1 MKKTELL
8 APAGNME
15 ALIAA
20 VQAGCD
26 AVYLGLNSFSARVFA
41 GNFSR
46 EELIEAVRY
55 CHIRGVKV
63 YVTMNTILYE
73 PEIEAA
79 KDQIQFLYDHDVDA
93 LLIQDFGLFHY
104 VRTCFPDF
112 EVHCSTQMHVHN
124 MAGIEYMKT
133 QGVKRVVLARETPIE
148 LVKKACKSGMEI
160 EVFAYGA
167 ICISYSGQCQFS
179 VVTKQ
184 RSANRGM
191 CAQCCRMKY
200 YKEDGSEFEEG
211 EYILSPKDLNVID
224 QLPKLLGAGVS
235 SLKIEGRMKRPE
247 YVWLI
252 TKTFREAIDAYYR
265 NETYRVTKKRQEELK
280 LMFNRGFSEGHL
292 FHDDVTKRMS
302 QYRPNHQGVVIGEVV
317 DFYKG
322 KVKVKLSKPLYQ
334 HDGLRILSEPEDI
347 GLTAV
352 KIYDQ
357 KNLLVNSANPGQIV
371 TLECKEGRP
380 KRGQKLHKTT
390 DTRLLDEVQ
399 HHIEAFSRL
408 VDITVSYEARIGKP
422 LKLIV
427 SDGEHTII
435 QESLVNLE
443 LAKNAPLTR
452 EKIEA
457 ALAKTGASAYRIIEL
472 KGEIEHIFLPVSV
485 INETRR
491 LALEKLDNLRAIQH
505 IRLGKQA
512 YHYHT
517 ENVFDQNYKY
527 IIQTKKPRVFD
538 CESYLNVVEN
548 DTVTPVIHE
557 SQEGKAT
564 LINTVVSQVGDF
576 NNKLVDCI
584 GGMTLNVVNSYAIAY
599 VLSIPGMKGVILSE
613 EMNDLQIEKTLDAFK
628 QRYGFQPPVYKFVY
642 GKRTLMH
649 IKDRFTNQQ
658 NLKFMSDLRGNR
670 YEISYNANEVSIL
683 ESSAFKTD
691 NPFCMGNY
699 LILDDETIELRS
711 ILEDK
716 LYEKFY

>member
-1 MKKTELL
+1 MKKAELL

-26 AVYLGLNSFSARVFA
+26 AVYLGLNSFSARAFA

-46 EELIEAVRY
+46 EELVEAVRY

-112 EVHCSTQMHVHN
+112 EVHCSTQMHIHN
-124 MAGIEYMKT
+124 MSGIEYMKT
-133 QGVKRVVLARETPIE
+133 QGVKRVVLARESPIE
-148 LVKKACKSGMEI
+148 LVEKACKSGMDI

-200 YKEDGSEFEEG
+200 YKEDGTEFEEG

-224 QLPKLLGAGVS
+224 QLPKLLAAGVS

-265 NETYRVTKKRQEELK
+265 NESYRVTKKRQEELK

-302 QYRPNHQGVVIGEVV
+302 QYRPNHQGIVIGEVL

-380 KRGQKLHKTT
+380 KIGQKLHKTT

-399 HHIEAFSRL
+399 HNIEEYRRL
-408 VDITVSYEARIGKP
+408 VNITVSYEAKIGHP
-422 LKLIV
+422 LKLII
-427 SDGEHTII
+427 SDGEHTVV
-435 QESLVNLE
+435 QESSINLE
-443 LAKNAPLTR
+443 QAKNAPLSK

-457 ALAKTGASAYRIIEL
+457 GLAKTGAFAYRIT
-472 KGEIEHIFLPVSV
+472 KFTGEIENIFLPVSV

-491 LALEKLDNLRAIQH
+491 LALEKLNDLRAIQH
-505 IRLGKQA
+505 VREGKQE
-512 YHYHT
+512 YHYQT
-517 ENVFDQNYKY
+517 ENIFDRNYKY

-538 CESYLNVVEN
+538 CENYLNVVEN
-548 DTVTPVIHE
+548 NTVTPVIHE
-557 SQEGKAT
+557 SQEGTTT
-564 LINTVVSQVGDF
+564 LVNTVLSQAGDF
-576 NNKLVDCI
+576 NNKLIDCI

-599 VLSIPGMKGVILSE
+599 LLSIPGIKGVILSE
-613 EMNDLQIEKTLDAFK
+613 EMNDFQIEKTLDAFEE
-628 QRYGFQPPVYKFVY
+628 RYGFQAPVYKLIY

-649 IKDRFTNQQ
+649 IKDRFTNEH
-658 NLKFMSDLRGNR
+658 NLKFMSDLHGNR
-670 YEISYNANEVSIL
+670 YEISYNASEVSIL

-691 NPFCMGNY
+691 NPLCMGSY
-699 LILDDETIELRS
+699 LILDDETINIKS

-716 LYEKFY
+716 

>member
-26 AVYLGLNSFSARVFA
+26 AVYLGLNSFSARAFA

-55 CHIRGVKV
+55 CHIRSVKV

-224 QLPKLLGAGVS
+224 QLPKLLEAGVS

-265 NETYRVTKKRQEELK
+265 NETYCVTKKRQEELK

-427 SDGEHTII
+427 SDGEHTVI
-435 QESLVNLE
+435 QESLANLE

-457 ALAKTGASAYRIIEL
+457 ALAKTGASAYRIIEF

-599 VLSIPGMKGVILSE
+599 VLSIPGIKGVILSE

-628 QRYGFQPPVYKFVY
+628 QRYGFQPPAYKFVY

-658 NLKFMSDLRGNR
+658 NLKFMSDLHGNR

-699 LILDDETIELRS
+699 LILDDETIKLKS

-716 LYEKFY
+716 

>member
-1 MKKTELL
+1 MKKAELL

-26 AVYLGLNSFSARVFA
+26 AVYLGLNSFSARAFA

-46 EELIEAVRY
+46 EELTEAVRY
-55 CHIRGVKV
+55 CHVRGVKV

-79 KDQIQFLYDHDVDA
+79 KDQIRFLYDHDVDA

-112 EVHCSTQMHVHN
+112 EVHCSTQMHIHN

-148 LVKKACKSGMEI
+148 LVEKACKSGMDI

-200 YKEDGSEFEEG
+200 YKEDGSKFEEG

-224 QLPKLLGAGVS
+224 QLPKLLAAGVS

-265 NETYRVTKKRQEELK
+265 NEAYRVTKKRQEELK

-292 FHDDVTKRMS
+292 FHDGVTERMN
-302 QYRPNHQGVVIGEVV
+302 QYRPNHQGVVIGEVL

-399 HHIEAFSRL
+399 HHIKEFRRL
-408 VDITVSYEARIGKP
+408 VDITVSYEARIGQP
-422 LKLIV
+422 LKLTV
-427 SDGEHTII
+427 SDGEHIVM
-435 QESLVNLE
+435 QESSMNLE
-443 LAKNAPLTR
+443 QAKNAPLTK

-457 ALAKTGASAYRIIEL
+457 ALAKTGSFAYRIVNFTGKIDNV
-472 KGEIEHIFLPVSV
+472 FLPVSV

-491 LALEKLDNLRAIQH
+491 LALEKLDDLRAVKH
-505 IRLGKQA
+505 IRQGKQE

-517 ENVFDQNYKY
+517 ENVFNRNYKY
-527 IIQTKKPRVFD
+527 IIQTKKPREFD
-538 CESYLNVVEN
+538 CENYLNVVEN
-548 DTVTPVIHE
+548 NTVTPVIHE
-557 SQEGKAT
+557 SQEGRTT
-564 LINTVVSQVGDF
+564 LINTVVSQAGDF
-576 NNKLVDCI
+576 NNDLVDCI

-599 VLSIPGMKGVILSE
+599 LLSIPGIKGVILSE
-613 EMNDLQIEKTLDAFK
+613 EMNDLQIEKTLNAFE
-628 QRYGFQPPVYKFVY
+628 QRYGFKAPVYKLIY

-649 IKDRFTNQQ
+649 IKDRFTNQK
-658 NLKFMSDLRGNR
+658 NLKFMCDLRGNH
-670 YEISYNANEVSIL
+670 YEISYNASEVSIL
-683 ESSAFKTD
+683 ESSAFKTN
-691 NPFCMGNY
+691 NPFCMGSY
-699 LILDDETIELRS
+699 LILDDETIDLKS

-716 LYEKFY
+716 KT

>member
-1 MKKTELL
+1 MKKAELL

-26 AVYLGLNSFSARVFA
+26 AVYLGLNSFSARAFA

-200 YKEDGSEFEEG
+200 HKEDGSEFEEG

-224 QLPKLLGAGVS
+224 QLPKLLAAGVS

-334 HDGLRILSEPEDI
+334 HDGLRILS
-347 GLTAV
+347 
-352 KIYDQ
+352 
-357 KNLLVNSANPGQIV
+357 
-371 TLECKEGRP
+371 
-380 KRGQKLHKTT
+380 
-390 DTRLLDEVQ
+390 
-399 HHIEAFSRL
+399 
-408 VDITVSYEARIGKP
+408 
-422 LKLIV
+422 
-427 SDGEHTII
+427 
-435 QESLVNLE
+435 
-443 LAKNAPLTR
+443 
-452 EKIEA
+452 
-457 ALAKTGASAYRIIEL
+457 
-472 KGEIEHIFLPVSV
+472 
-485 INETRR
+485 
-491 LALEKLDNLRAIQH
+491 
-505 IRLGKQA
+505 
-512 YHYHT
+512 
-517 ENVFDQNYKY
+517 
-527 IIQTKKPRVFD
+527 
-538 CESYLNVVEN
+538 
-548 DTVTPVIHE
+548 
-557 SQEGKAT
+557 
-564 LINTVVSQVGDF
+564 
-576 NNKLVDCI
+576 
-584 GGMTLNVVNSYAIAY
+584 
-599 VLSIPGMKGVILSE
+599 
-613 EMNDLQIEKTLDAFK
+613 
-628 QRYGFQPPVYKFVY
+628 
-642 GKRTLMH
+642 
-649 IKDRFTNQQ
+649 
-658 NLKFMSDLRGNR
+658 
-670 YEISYNANEVSIL
+670 
-683 ESSAFKTD
+683 
-691 NPFCMGNY
+691 
-699 LILDDETIELRS
+699 
-711 ILEDK
+711 
-716 LYEKFY
+716 

>member
-1 MKKTELL
+1 M
-8 APAGNME
+8 
-15 ALIAA
+15 
-20 VQAGCD
+20 
-26 AVYLGLNSFSARVFA
+26 
-41 GNFSR
+41 
-46 EELIEAVRY
+46 
-55 CHIRGVKV
+55 
-63 YVTMNTILYE
+63 
-73 PEIEAA
+73 
-79 KDQIQFLYDHDVDA
+79 DA

-224 QLPKLLGAGVS
+224 QLPKLLEAGVS

-334 HDGLRILSEPEDI
+334 HDGLRILSVPEDI

-557 SQEGKAT
+557 SQEGQTT

-716 LYEKFY
+716 

>member
-1 MKKTELL
+1 MKKAELL

-26 AVYLGLNSFSARVFA
+26 AVYLGLNSFSARAFA

-380 KRGQKLHKTT
+380 KREQKLHKTT

-399 HHIEAFSRL
+399 HHIDEFSRL

-599 VLSIPGMKGVILSE
+599 VLSIPGIKGVILSE

-649 IKDRFTNQQ
+649 IKDSFTNQQ

-699 LILDDETIELRS
+699 LILDDETIDLKS

-716 LYEKFY
+716 

>member
-26 AVYLGLNSFSARVFA
+26 AVYLGLNSFSARAFA

-124 MAGIEYMKT
+124 IAGIEYMKT

-265 NETYRVTKKRQEELK
+265 NETYCVTKKRQEELK

-380 KRGQKLHKTT
+380 KKRQKLHKTT

-399 HHIEAFSRL
+399 HHIEAFNRL

-427 SDGEHTII
+427 SDGEHTVI

-443 LAKNAPLTR
+443 LAKNAPLTK

-457 ALAKTGASAYRIIEL
+457 ALAKTGASAYRIIEF

-599 VLSIPGMKGVILSE
+599 VLSIPGIKGVILSE

-699 LILDDETIELRS
+699 LILDDDTIELKS

-716 LYEKFY
+716 

>member
-1 MKKTELL
+1 MKKAELL

-26 AVYLGLNSFSARVFA
+26 AVYLGLNSFSARAFA

-380 KRGQKLHKTT
+380 KREQKLHKTT

-399 HHIEAFSRL
+399 HHIDEFSRL

-427 SDGEHTII
+427 SDGEHTVI

-457 ALAKTGASAYRIIEL
+457 ALAKTGASAYRIIEF

-599 VLSIPGMKGVILSE
+599 VLSIPGIKGVILSE

-649 IKDRFTNQQ
+649 IKDSFTNQQ

-699 LILDDETIELRS
+699 LILDDETIDLKS

-716 LYEKFY
+716 

>member
-1 MKKTELL
+1 M
-8 APAGNME
+8 
-15 ALIAA
+15 
-20 VQAGCD
+20 
-26 AVYLGLNSFSARVFA
+26 
-41 GNFSR
+41 
-46 EELIEAVRY
+46 
-55 CHIRGVKV
+55 
-63 YVTMNTILYE
+63 
-73 PEIEAA
+73 
-79 KDQIQFLYDHDVDA
+79 
-93 LLIQDFGLFHY
+93 
-104 VRTCFPDF
+104 
-112 EVHCSTQMHVHN
+112 
-124 MAGIEYMKT
+124 
-133 QGVKRVVLARETPIE
+133 
-148 LVKKACKSGMEI
+148 
-160 EVFAYGA
+160 
-167 ICISYSGQCQFS
+167 
-179 VVTKQ
+179 
-184 RSANRGM
+184 
-191 CAQCCRMKY
+191 
-200 YKEDGSEFEEG
+200 
-211 EYILSPKDLNVID
+211 
-224 QLPKLLGAGVS
+224 
-235 SLKIEGRMKRPE
+235 
-247 YVWLI
+247 
-252 TKTFREAIDAYYR
+252 
-265 NETYRVTKKRQEELK
+265 
-280 LMFNRGFSEGHL
+280 
-292 FHDDVTKRMS
+292 
-302 QYRPNHQGVVIGEVV
+302 

-422 LKLIV
+422 LKLVV
-427 SDGEHTII
+427 SDGEHTVV
-435 QESLVNLE
+435 QESLMNLE
-443 LAKNAPLTR
+443 QAKNAPLTK

-457 ALAKTGASAYRIIEL
+457 GLAKTGASAYRIV
-472 KGEIEHIFLPVSV
+472 KFTGEIDHVFLPVSV

-491 LALEKLDNLRAIQH
+491 LALEKLDDLRAIQH
-505 IRLGKQA
+505 EKQGKQE

-517 ENVFDQNYKY
+517 KNVFDKNYKY
-527 IIQTKKPRVFD
+527 IIQTKKPREFD
-538 CESYLNVVEN
+538 LDSYLNVVEN
-548 DTVTPVIHE
+548 DTVTPVIYE
-557 SQEGKAT
+557 SQEGKRRLVNA
-564 LINTVVSQVGDF
+564 VVSQAGDF
-576 NNKLVDCI
+576 NNELVDCI

-599 VLSIPGMKGVILSE
+599 LLSIPGMKGVILSE
-613 EMNDLQIEKTLDAFK
+613 EMNDLQIEKTLDTFK

-699 LILDDETIELRS
+699 LILDDETINVKS

-716 LYEKFY
+716 

>member
-1 MKKTELL
+1 
-8 APAGNME
+8 
-15 ALIAA
+15 
-20 VQAGCD
+20 
-26 AVYLGLNSFSARVFA
+26 
-41 GNFSR
+41 
-46 EELIEAVRY
+46 
-55 CHIRGVKV
+55 
-63 YVTMNTILYE
+63 
-73 PEIEAA
+73 
-79 KDQIQFLYDHDVDA
+79 
-93 LLIQDFGLFHY
+93 
-104 VRTCFPDF
+104 
-112 EVHCSTQMHVHN
+112 
-124 MAGIEYMKT
+124 
-133 QGVKRVVLARETPIE
+133 
-148 LVKKACKSGMEI
+148 
-160 EVFAYGA
+160 
-167 ICISYSGQCQFS
+167 
-179 VVTKQ
+179 
-184 RSANRGM
+184 
-191 CAQCCRMKY
+191 MKY

-224 QLPKLLGAGVS
+224 QLPKLLEAGVS

-390 DTRLLDEVQ
+390 DIRLLDEVQ
-399 HHIEAFSRL
+399 HHIEEFSRL

-427 SDGEHTII
+427 SDGEHTVI
-435 QESLVNLE
+435 QESSVNLE
-443 LAKNAPLTR
+443 QAKNAPLTR

-457 ALAKTGASAYRIIEL
+457 ALAKTGASAYRIIGF

-505 IRLGKQA
+505 TRLGKQA

-557 SQEGKAT
+557 SQEGQT
-564 LINTVVSQVGDF
+564 TFINTVVSQVGDF

-599 VLSIPGMKGVILSE
+599 LLSIPGIKGVILSA
-613 EMNDLQIEKTLDAFK
+613 EMNDLQIEKTLDAFE

-683 ESSAFKTD
+683 ESSPFKTD
-691 NPFCMGNY
+691 NPFHMGSY
-699 LILDDETIELRS
+699 LILDNETIDLKS

-716 LYEKFY
+716 

>member
-1 MKKTELL
+1 MKKAELL
-8 APAGNME
+8 APAGTME

-26 AVYLGLNSFSARVFA
+26 AVYLGLNSFSARAFA

-46 EELIEAVRY
+46 EELVEAVRY

-73 PEIEAA
+73 PEIKAA

-112 EVHCSTQMHVHN
+112 EVHCSTQMHIHN
-124 MAGIEYMKT
+124 MSGIEYMKT

-148 LVKKACKSGMEI
+148 LVEKACK
-160 EVFAYGA
+160 
-167 ICISYSGQCQFS
+167 SGQCQFS

-200 YKEDGSEFEEG
+200 YKEDGTAFEEG

-224 QLPKLLGAGVS
+224 QLPKLLAAGVS

-265 NETYRVTKKRQEELK
+265 NESYRVTKKRQEELK

-292 FHDDVTKRMS
+292 FHDDVSKRMS
-302 QYRPNHQGVVIGEVV
+302 QYRPNHQGIVIGEVV
-317 DFYKG
+317 DCYKG

-357 KNLLVNSANPGQIV
+357 KNLLVNCANPGQIV

-380 KRGQKLHKTT
+380 KKGQKLHKTT

-399 HHIEAFSRL
+399 HYIEEYRRL
-408 VDITVSYEARIGKP
+408 VDITVSYEAKIGQP
-422 LKLIV
+422 LKLV
-427 SDGEHTII
+427 VRDGEHTIV
-435 QESLVNLE
+435 QESSINLE
-443 LAKNAPLTR
+443 QAKNAPLSK

-457 ALAKTGASAYRIIEL
+457 GLTKTGAFAYRIT
-472 KGEIEHIFLPVSV
+472 KFTGEIENVFLPVSV

-491 LALEKLDNLRAIQH
+491 SALEKLDDVRAVQH
-505 IRLGKQA
+505 VRKGKQE

-517 ENVFDQNYKY
+517 DNIFDRNYKY
-527 IIQTKKPRVFD
+527 IIQTKIPREFD
-538 CESYLNVVEN
+538 CENYLNVVEN

-557 SQEGKAT
+557 SQEGTTT
-564 LINTVVSQVGDF
+564 LVNTVLSQAGDF
-576 NNKLVDCI
+576 NNILVDCI

-599 VLSIPGMKGVILSE
+599 LLSIPGIKGVILSE
-613 EMNDLQIEKTLDAFK
+613 EMNNFQIEKTLDAFE
-628 QRYGFQPPVYKFVY
+628 QRYGFKAPVYKLIY

-649 IKDRFTNQQ
+649 IKDRFTKEQ
-658 NLKFMSDLRGNR
+658 NLKFMSDLHGNR
-670 YEISYNANEVSIL
+670 FEISYNASEVSIL

-691 NPFCMGNY
+691 NPFCMGSY
-699 LILDDETIELRS
+699 LILDDETINIKS

-716 LYEKFY
+716 

>member
-1 MKKTELL
+1 MKKAELL

-26 AVYLGLNSFSARVFA
+26 AVYLGLNSFSARAFA
-41 GNFSR
+41 DNFSR
-46 EELIEAVRY
+46 EELVEAVRY

-79 KDQIQFLYDHDVDA
+79 KDQIQFLYDHNVDA

-112 EVHCSTQMHVHN
+112 EVHCSTQMHIHN
-124 MAGIEYMKT
+124 MSGIEYMKT
-133 QGVKRVVLARETPIE
+133 QGVKRVVLARESPIE
-148 LVKKACKSGMEI
+148 LVEKACKSGMDI

-200 YKEDGSEFEEG
+200 YKEDGTEFEEG

-224 QLPKLLGAGVS
+224 QLPKLLAAGVS

-265 NETYRVTKKRQEELK
+265 NESYHVTKKRQEELK

-292 FHDDVTKRMS
+292 FHDDVSKRMS
-302 QYRPNHQGVVIGEVV
+302 QYRPNHQGIVIGEVV

-322 KVKVKLSKPLYQ
+322 KVKVKLTKPLYQ

-380 KRGQKLHKTT
+380 KKGQKLHKTT

-399 HHIEAFSRL
+399 HHIEEYRRL
-408 VDITVSYEARIGKP
+408 VDITVSYEAKIGQP
-422 LKLIV
+422 LKLVV
-427 SDGEHTII
+427 SDGEHTVV
-435 QESLVNLE
+435 QESSINLE
-443 LAKNAPLTR
+443 QAKNAPLSK

-457 ALAKTGASAYRIIEL
+457 GLAKTGAFAYRIT
-472 KGEIEHIFLPVSV
+472 KFMGEIENIFLPVSV

-491 LALEKLDNLRAIQH
+491 LALEKLDDLRAVQHVRKGIQE
-505 IRLGKQA
+505 
-512 YHYHT
+512 YYYHT
-517 ENVFDQNYKY
+517 DNIFDRNYKY
-527 IIQTKKPRVFD
+527 IIQTKKPREFD
-538 CESYLNVVEN
+538 CENYLNVVEN

-557 SQEGKAT
+557 SQEGTTT
-564 LINTVVSQVGDF
+564 LVNTVLSQAGDF
-576 NNKLVDCI
+576 NNILVDCI

-599 VLSIPGMKGVILSE
+599 LLSIPGIKGVILSG
-613 EMNDLQIEKTLDAFK
+613 EMSDFQIEKTLDAFE
-628 QRYGFQPPVYKFVY
+628 QRYGFKAPVYKLIY

-649 IKDRFTNQQ
+649 IKDRFSKEQ
-658 NLKFMSDLRGNR
+658 NLKFMSDLHGNR
-670 YEISYNANEVSIL
+670 YEMSYNASEVSIL
-683 ESSAFKTD
+683 ESSAFKTG
-691 NPFCMGNY
+691 NPFCMGSY
-699 LILDDETIELRS
+699 LILDDETINIKS

-716 LYEKFY
+716 

>member
-1 MKKTELL
+1 MKKAELL

-26 AVYLGLNSFSARVFA
+26 AVYLGLNSFSARAFA
-41 GNFSR
+41 DNFSR
-46 EELIEAVRY
+46 EELVEAVRY

-112 EVHCSTQMHVHN
+112 EVHCSTQMHIHN
-124 MAGIEYMKT
+124 MSGIEYMKT
-133 QGVKRVVLARETPIE
+133 QGVKRVVLARESPIE
-148 LVKKACKSGMEI
+148 LVEKACKSGMDI

-179 VVTKQ
+179 IVTKQ

-200 YKEDGSEFEEG
+200 YKEDGTEFEEG

-224 QLPKLLGAGVS
+224 QLPKLLAAGVS

-265 NETYRVTKKRQEELK
+265 NESYHVTKKRQEELK

-292 FHDDVTKRMS
+292 FHDDVSKRMS
-302 QYRPNHQGVVIGEVV
+302 QYRPNHQGIVIGEVV

-322 KVKVKLSKPLYQ
+322 KVKVKLTKPLYQ

-371 TLECKEGRP
+371 TLECKGGRP
-380 KRGQKLHKTT
+380 KKGQKLHKTT

-399 HHIEAFSRL
+399 HHIEEYRRL
-408 VDITVSYEARIGKP
+408 VDITVSYEAKIGQP
-422 LKLIV
+422 LKLVV
-427 SDGEHTII
+427 SDGEHTVV
-435 QESLVNLE
+435 QESSINLE
-443 LAKNAPLTR
+443 QAKNAPLSK

-457 ALAKTGASAYRIIEL
+457 GLAKTGAFAYRIT
-472 KGEIEHIFLPVSV
+472 KFMGEIENIFLPVSV

-491 LALEKLDNLRAIQH
+491 LALEKLDDLRVVQHVRKGIQE
-505 IRLGKQA
+505 
-512 YHYHT
+512 YYYHT
-517 ENVFDQNYKY
+517 DNVFDRNYKY
-527 IIQTKKPRVFD
+527 IIQTKKPREFD
-538 CESYLNVVEN
+538 CENYLNVVEN

-557 SQEGKAT
+557 SQEGTTT
-564 LINTVVSQVGDF
+564 LVNTVLSQAGDF
-576 NNKLVDCI
+576 NNILVDCI

-599 VLSIPGMKGVILSE
+599 LLSIPGIKGVILSG
-613 EMNDLQIEKTLDAFK
+613 EMSDFQIEKTLDAFE
-628 QRYGFQPPVYKFVY
+628 QRYGFKAPVYKLIY

-649 IKDRFTNQQ
+649 IKDRFSKEQ
-658 NLKFMSDLRGNR
+658 NLKFMSDLHGNC
-670 YEISYNANEVSIL
+670 YEISYNASEVSIL

-691 NPFCMGNY
+691 NPFCMGSY
-699 LILDDETIELRS
+699 LILDDETINIKS

-716 LYEKFY
+716 

>member
-26 AVYLGLNSFSARVFA
+26 AVYLGLNSFSARAFA

-124 MAGIEYMKT
+124 IAGIEYMKT

-211 EYILSPKDLNVID
+211 EYILNPKDLNVID

-252 TKTFREAIDAYYR
+252 TKIFREAIDAYYR
-265 NETYRVTKKRQEELK
+265 NETYCVTKKRQEELK

-334 HDGLRILSEPEDI
+334 HDGLRILSVPEDI

-699 LILDDETIELRS
+699 LILDDDTIELKS

-716 LYEKFY
+716 

>member
-1 MKKTELL
+1 
-8 APAGNME
+8 
-15 ALIAA
+15 
-20 VQAGCD
+20 
-26 AVYLGLNSFSARVFA
+26 
-41 GNFSR
+41 
-46 EELIEAVRY
+46 
-55 CHIRGVKV
+55 
-63 YVTMNTILYE
+63 
-73 PEIEAA
+73 
-79 KDQIQFLYDHDVDA
+79 
-93 LLIQDFGLFHY
+93 
-104 VRTCFPDF
+104 
-112 EVHCSTQMHVHN
+112 
-124 MAGIEYMKT
+124 
-133 QGVKRVVLARETPIE
+133 
-148 LVKKACKSGMEI
+148 MEI

-252 TKTFREAIDAYYR
+252 TKTFREVIDAYYR
-265 NETYRVTKKRQEELK
+265 NETYCVTKKRQEELK

-334 HDGLRILSEPEDI
+334 HDGLRILSVPEDI

-699 LILDDETIELRS
+699 LILDDDTIELKS

-716 LYEKFY
+716 

>member
-1 MKKTELL
+1 MKKAELL
-8 APAGNME
+8 APAGTME

-26 AVYLGLNSFSARVFA
+26 AVYLGLNSFSARAFA

-46 EELIEAVRY
+46 KELVEAVRY

-104 VRTCFPDF
+104 VHTCFPDF
-112 EVHCSTQMHVHN
+112 EVHCSTQMHIHN
-124 MAGIEYMKT
+124 MSGIEYMKT

-148 LVKKACKSGMEI
+148 LVEKACKSGMDI

-200 YKEDGSEFEEG
+200 YKEDGTAFEEG

-224 QLPKLLGAGVS
+224 QLPKLLAAGVS

-265 NETYRVTKKRQEELK
+265 NESYRVTKKRQEELK

-292 FHDDVTKRMS
+292 FHDDVSKRMS
-302 QYRPNHQGVVIGEVV
+302 QYRPNHQGIVIGEVV

-322 KVKVKLSKPLYQ
+322 KVRVKLSKPLYQ

-357 KNLLVNSANPGQIV
+357 KNLLVNCANPGQIV

-380 KRGQKLHKTT
+380 KKGQKLHKTT

-399 HHIEAFSRL
+399 HYIEEYRRL
-408 VDITVSYEARIGKP
+408 VDITVSYEAKIGQP
-422 LKLIV
+422 LKLVV
-427 SDGEHTII
+427 SDGEHTIV
-435 QESLVNLE
+435 QESLINLE
-443 LAKNAPLTR
+443 QAKNAPLSK

-457 ALAKTGASAYRIIEL
+457 GLAKTGAFAYRIT
-472 KGEIEHIFLPVSV
+472 KFTDEIENIFLPVSV

-491 LALEKLDNLRAIQH
+491 LALEKLDDLRAVQH
-505 IRLGKQA
+505 VRKGKQE

-517 ENVFDQNYKY
+517 DNIFDRNYKY
-527 IIQTKKPRVFD
+527 IIQTKKPREFD
-538 CESYLNVVEN
+538 CENYLNVVEN

-557 SQEGKAT
+557 SQEGTTT
-564 LINTVVSQVGDF
+564 LVNTVLSQAGDF
-576 NNKLVDCI
+576 NNILVDCI

-599 VLSIPGMKGVILSE
+599 LLCIPGIKGVILSE
-613 EMNDLQIEKTLDAFK
+613 EMSNFQIEKPLDAFDP
-628 QRYGFQPPVYKFVY
+628 RYGFKAPVYKLIY

-649 IKDRFTNQQ
+649 IKDRFTNEH
-658 NLKFMSDLRGNR
+658 NLKFMSDLHGNR
-670 YEISYNANEVSIL
+670 FEISYNASEVSIL

-691 NPFCMGNY
+691 NPFCMGSY
-699 LILDDETIELRS
+699 LILDDETINIKS

-716 LYEKFY
+716 

>member
-1 MKKTELL
+1 M
-8 APAGNME
+8 
-15 ALIAA
+15 
-20 VQAGCD
+20 
-26 AVYLGLNSFSARVFA
+26 
-41 GNFSR
+41 
-46 EELIEAVRY
+46 
-55 CHIRGVKV
+55 
-63 YVTMNTILYE
+63 
-73 PEIEAA
+73 
-79 KDQIQFLYDHDVDA
+79 
-93 LLIQDFGLFHY
+93 
-104 VRTCFPDF
+104 
-112 EVHCSTQMHVHN
+112 
-124 MAGIEYMKT
+124 
-133 QGVKRVVLARETPIE
+133 
-148 LVKKACKSGMEI
+148 
-160 EVFAYGA
+160 
-167 ICISYSGQCQFS
+167 
-179 VVTKQ
+179 
-184 RSANRGM
+184 
-191 CAQCCRMKY
+191 
-200 YKEDGSEFEEG
+200 
-211 EYILSPKDLNVID
+211 
-224 QLPKLLGAGVS
+224 
-235 SLKIEGRMKRPE
+235 
-247 YVWLI
+247 
-252 TKTFREAIDAYYR
+252 
-265 NETYRVTKKRQEELK
+265 
-280 LMFNRGFSEGHL
+280 
-292 FHDDVTKRMS
+292 
-302 QYRPNHQGVVIGEVV
+302 
-317 DFYKG
+317 
-322 KVKVKLSKPLYQ
+322 
-334 HDGLRILSEPEDI
+334 
-347 GLTAV
+347 
-352 KIYDQ
+352 
-357 KNLLVNSANPGQIV
+357 
-371 TLECKEGRP
+371 
-380 KRGQKLHKTT
+380 HKTT

-427 SDGEHTII
+427 SDGEHTVI
-435 QESLVNLE
+435 QESLANLE

-457 ALAKTGASAYRIIEL
+457 ALAKTGASAYRIIEF

-548 DTVTPVIHE
+548 DTVTPVIRE

-599 VLSIPGMKGVILSE
+599 VLSIPGIKGVILSE

-628 QRYGFQPPVYKFVY
+628 QRYGFQPPAYKFVY

-658 NLKFMSDLRGNR
+658 NLKFMSDLHGNR

-699 LILDDETIELRS
+699 LILDDDTIELKS

-716 LYEKFY
+716 

>member
-1 MKKTELL
+1 MKKAELL

-26 AVYLGLNSFSARVFA
+26 AVYLGLNSFSARAFA

-55 CHIRGVKV
+55 CHIRSVKV

-265 NETYRVTKKRQEELK
+265 NETYCVTKKRQEELK

-334 HDGLRILSEPEDI
+334 HDGLRILSVPEDI

-427 SDGEHTII
+427 SDGEHTVI

-452 EKIEA
+452 EKIES
-457 ALAKTGASAYRIIEL
+457 ALAKTGASAYRIIEF

-527 IIQTKKPRVFD
+527 IIQTKKPREFD
-538 CESYLNVVEN
+538 CENYLNVVEN

-599 VLSIPGMKGVILSE
+599 VLSIPGIKGVILSE

-699 LILDDETIELRS
+699 LILDDETIELKS
-711 ILEDK
+711 ILENK
-716 LYEKFY
+716 

>member
-1 MKKTELL
+1 MKKAELL
-8 APAGNME
+8 APAGNMA

-26 AVYLGLNSFSARVFA
+26 AVYLGLNSFSARAFA
-41 GNFSR
+41 DNFSR

-112 EVHCSTQMHVHN
+112 EVHCSTQMHIHN
-124 MAGIEYMKT
+124 MSGIEYMKT

-148 LVKKACKSGMEI
+148 LVEKACKSGMDI

-224 QLPKLLGAGVS
+224 QLPKLLAAGVS

-265 NETYRVTKKRQEELK
+265 NEPYRVTKKRQEELK

-302 QYRPNHQGVVIGEVV
+302 QYRPNHQGIVIGEGL

-357 KNLLVNSANPGQIV
+357 KNLLVNSANLGQIV
-371 TLECKEGRP
+371 TLECKEGRH
-380 KRGQKLHKTT
+380 KKGQKLHKTT

-399 HHIEAFSRL
+399 HNIEEYRRL
-408 VDITVSYEARIGKP
+408 VNITVSYEAKIGHP
-422 LKLIV
+422 LKLII
-427 SDGEHTII
+427 SDGEHTVV
-435 QESLVNLE
+435 QESSINLE
-443 LAKNAPLTR
+443 QAKNAPLSK

-457 ALAKTGASAYRIIEL
+457 GLAKTGAFAYRIT
-472 KGEIEHIFLPVSV
+472 KFTGEIENIFLPVSV

-491 LALEKLDNLRAIQH
+491 LALEKLDDLRAIQH
-505 IRLGKQA
+505 VREGKQE
-512 YHYHT
+512 YHYQT
-517 ENVFDQNYKY
+517 ENIFDRKYKY

-538 CESYLNVVEN
+538 CENYLNVVEN

-557 SQEGKAT
+557 SQEGTTT
-564 LINTVVSQVGDF
+564 LVNTVLSQAGDF
-576 NNKLVDCI
+576 NNKLIDCI

-599 VLSIPGMKGVILSE
+599 LLSIPGIKGVILSE
-613 EMNDLQIEKTLDAFK
+613 EMNDFQIEKTIDAFEE
-628 QRYGFQPPVYKFVY
+628 RYGFKAPVYKLIY

-649 IKDRFTNQQ
+649 IKDRFTNEH
-658 NLKFMSDLRGNR
+658 NLKFMSDLHGNR
-670 YEISYNANEVSIL
+670 YEISYNASEVSIL

-691 NPFCMGNY
+691 NPFCMGSY
-699 LILDDETIELRS
+699 LILDDETINIKS

-716 LYEKFY
+716 

>member
-1 MKKTELL
+1 MKKAELL

-26 AVYLGLNSFSARVFA
+26 AVYLGLNSFSARAFA

-55 CHIRGVKV
+55 CHIRSVKV

-334 HDGLRILSEPEDI
+334 HDGLRILSVPEDI

-576 NNKLVDCI
+576 NHKLMDCI

-628 QRYGFQPPVYKFVY
+628 QRYGFQPPAYKFVY

-658 NLKFMSDLRGNR
+658 NLKFMSDLHGNR

-699 LILDDETIELRS
+699 LILDDETINLKS

-716 LYEKFY
+716 

>member
-1 MKKTELL
+1 MKKAELL

-26 AVYLGLNSFSARVFA
+26 AVYLGLNSFSARAFA

-380 KRGQKLHKTT
+380 KREQKLHKTT

-399 HHIEAFSRL
+399 HHIDEFSRL

-427 SDGEHTII
+427 SDGEHTVI

-457 ALAKTGASAYRIIEL
+457 ALAKTGASAYRIIEF

-599 VLSIPGMKGVILSE
+599 VLSIPGIKGVILSE

-699 LILDDETIELRS
+699 LILDDETIDLKS

-716 LYEKFY
+716 

>member
-1 MKKTELL
+1 MKKAELL

-26 AVYLGLNSFSARVFA
+26 AVYLGLSSFSARAFA

-46 EELIEAVRY
+46 EELKVAVRY

-79 KDQIQFLYDHDVDA
+79 KDQIQFLYDNDVDA

-112 EVHCSTQMHVHN
+112 EVHCSTQMHLHN

-148 LVKKACKSGMEI
+148 LVKKACNSGMEI

-200 YKEDGSEFEEG
+200 YKEDGSKFEEG

-224 QLPKLLGAGVS
+224 QLPKLLEAGVS

-357 KNLLVNSANPGQIV
+357 KNLLVNSGNPGQIV

-390 DTRLLDEVQ
+390 DTRLLDDVQ
-399 HHIEAFSRL
+399 HHIEEFSRL

-422 LKLIV
+422 LKLVV
-427 SDGEHTII
+427 SDGEHTVI

-443 LAKNAPLTR
+443 QAKNAPLTK

-457 ALAKTGASAYRIIEL
+457 ALAKTGASAYRIIEF

-505 IRLGKQA
+505 TRLGKQA

-527 IIQTKKPRVFD
+527 IFQTKKPRVFD
-538 CESYLNVVEN
+538 CDSYLNVVEN

-557 SQEGKAT
+557 SQDGQTT

-599 VLSIPGMKGVILSE
+599 LLSIPGMKGVILSE
-613 EMNDLQIEKTLDAFK
+613 EMNDLQIEKTLVAFA

-683 ESSAFKTD
+683 ESTSFKTV
-691 NPFCMGNY
+691 NPFCMGSY
-699 LILDDETIELRS
+699 LILDDETINVKS
-711 ILEDK
+711 ILE
-716 LYEKFY
+716 EK

>member
-1 MKKTELL
+1 MKKAELL

-26 AVYLGLNSFSARVFA
+26 AVYLGLNSFSARAFA

-46 EELIEAVRY
+46 EELKVAVRY

-79 KDQIQFLYDHDVDA
+79 KDQIQFLYDNDVDA

-112 EVHCSTQMHVHN
+112 EVHCSTQMHIHN
-124 MAGIEYMKT
+124 IAGIEYMKT

-148 LVKKACKSGMEI
+148 LVKKACNSGMDI

-224 QLPKLLGAGVS
+224 QLPKLLEAGVS

-302 QYRPNHQGVVIGEVV
+302 QYRPNHQGIVIGDVV

-357 KNLLVNSANPGQIV
+357 KNLLVNCANPGQIV

-699 LILDDETIELRS
+699 LILDDDTIELKS

-716 LYEKFY
+716 

>member
-1 MKKTELL
+1 MKKAELL

-26 AVYLGLNSFSARVFA
+26 AVYLGLNSFSARAFA

-55 CHIRGVKV
+55 CHIRSVKV

-79 KDQIQFLYDHDVDA
+79 TDQIQFLYDHDVDA

-112 EVHCSTQMHVHN
+112 EVHCSTQMHIHN
-124 MAGIEYMKT
+124 MSGIEYMKK

-224 QLPKLLGAGVS
+224 QLPKLLEAGVS

-399 HHIEAFSRL
+399 HYIEEFSRL

-427 SDGEHTII
+427 SDGEHTVI
-435 QESLVNLE
+435 QESSVNLE
-443 LAKNAPLTR
+443 QAKNAPLTR

-457 ALAKTGASAYRIIEL
+457 ALAKTGASAYRIIGF

-505 IRLGKQA
+505 TRLGKQA

-599 VLSIPGMKGVILSE
+599 LLSIPGIKGVILSA
-613 EMNDLQIEKTLDAFK
+613 EMNDLQIEKTLDAFE

-683 ESSAFKTD
+683 ESSPFKTD
-691 NPFCMGNY
+691 NPFHMGSY
-699 LILDDETIELRS
+699 LILDDETIDLKS

-716 LYEKFY
+716 

>member
-1 MKKTELL
+1 MKKAELL
-8 APAGNME
+8 APAGTME

-26 AVYLGLNSFSARVFA
+26 AVYLGLNSFSARAFA

-46 EELIEAVRY
+46 EELVEAVRY

-112 EVHCSTQMHVHN
+112 EVHCSTQMHIHN
-124 MAGIEYMKT
+124 ISGIEYMKT

-148 LVKKACKSGMEI
+148 LVEKACKSGMDI

-200 YKEDGSEFEEG
+200 YKEDGTAFEEG

-224 QLPKLLGAGVS
+224 QLPKLLAAGVS

-252 TKTFREAIDAYYR
+252 TKTFREAIDAYYM
-265 NETYRVTKKRQEELK
+265 NESYRVTKKRQEELK

-292 FHDDVTKRMS
+292 FHNDVSKRMS
-302 QYRPNHQGVVIGEVV
+302 QYRPNHQGIVIGEVV

-357 KNLLVNSANPGQIV
+357 KNLLVNCANPGQIV
-371 TLECKEGRP
+371 TLECKEERP
-380 KRGQKLHKTT
+380 KKGQKLHKTT

-399 HHIEAFSRL
+399 HYIEEYRRL
-408 VDITVSYEARIGKP
+408 VDITVSYEAKIGQP
-422 LKLIV
+422 LKLVV
-427 SDGEHTII
+427 SDGEHTIV
-435 QESLVNLE
+435 QESSINLE
-443 LAKNAPLTR
+443 QAKNAPLSK

-457 ALAKTGASAYRIIEL
+457 GLAKTGSFAYRITKFI
-472 KGEIEHIFLPVSV
+472 GEIENVFLPVSV

-491 LALEKLDNLRAIQH
+491 SALEKLDDVRAVQH
-505 IRLGKQA
+505 VRKGKQE

-517 ENVFDQNYKY
+517 DNIFDRNYKY
-527 IIQTKKPRVFD
+527 IIQTKKPSEFD
-538 CESYLNVVEN
+538 CENYLNVVEN

-557 SQEGKAT
+557 SQEGTTT
-564 LINTVVSQVGDF
+564 LVNTVLSQAGDF
-576 NNKLVDCI
+576 NNILVDCI

-599 VLSIPGMKGVILSE
+599 LLSIPGIKGVILSE
-613 EMNDLQIEKTLDAFK
+613 EMNNFQIEKTLDAFE
-628 QRYGFQPPVYKFVY
+628 QRYGFKAPVYKLIY

-649 IKDRFTNQQ
+649 IKDRFTKEQ
-658 NLKFMSDLRGNR
+658 NLKFMSDLHGNR
-670 YEISYNANEVSIL
+670 FEISYNASEVSIL

-691 NPFCMGNY
+691 NPFCMGSY
-699 LILDDETIELRS
+699 LILDDETINIKS

-716 LYEKFY
+716 

>member
-26 AVYLGLNSFSARVFA
+26 AVYLGLNSFSARAFA

-235 SLKIEGRMKRPE
+235 SLKIEGRMKRSE

-252 TKTFREAIDAYYR
+252 TKTFREAIDAYHR
-265 NETYRVTKKRQEELK
+265 NETYCVTKKRQEELK

-334 HDGLRILSEPEDI
+334 HDGLRILSVPEDI

-427 SDGEHTII
+427 SDGEHTVI
-435 QESLVNLE
+435 QESLANLE

-457 ALAKTGASAYRIIEL
+457 ALAKTGASAYRIIEF

-548 DTVTPVIHE
+548 DTVTPVIRE

-599 VLSIPGMKGVILSE
+599 VLSIPGIKGVILSE

-628 QRYGFQPPVYKFVY
+628 QRYGFQPPAYKFVY

-658 NLKFMSDLRGNR
+658 NLKFMSDLHGNR

-699 LILDDETIELRS
+699 LILDDETINLKS

-716 LYEKFY
+716 